1 MHNSSSCNLKAI
13 SKNSVKNPA
22 DFTKNHPDFTNNN
35 FTPETEVQDSW
46 NSDNNISDDNDDD
59 NDLEDI
65 FTMSTSESSNPD
77 EEAQDDYTETESL
90 YCDALSRKAS
100 LVIWFHE
107 KTKRV
112 NKQLFLYFQVKNKM
126 TAVCLH
132 L

>member
-1 MHNSSSCNLKAI
+1 MHNSSSNTKAI
-13 SKNSVKNPA
+13 SNSVK
-22 DFTKNHPDFTNNN
+22 HPDFTS
-35 FTPETEVQDSW
+35 TTVPAAVQDSW
-46 NSDNNISDDNDDD
+46 TDNISDNDDDDNDD
-59 NDLEDI
+59 DLEDI

-112 NKQLFLYFQVKNKM
+112 NKQLFLY
-126 TAVCLH
+126 L
-132 L
+132 